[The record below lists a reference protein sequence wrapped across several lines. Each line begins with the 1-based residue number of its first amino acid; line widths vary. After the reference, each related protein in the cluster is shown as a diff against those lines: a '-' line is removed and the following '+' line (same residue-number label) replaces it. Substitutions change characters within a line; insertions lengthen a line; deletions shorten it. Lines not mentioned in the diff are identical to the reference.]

1 MYSNE
6 FMHRIINQQYILIDI
21 NYIFVNYNL
30 LMYVSKNIKID
41 KLYYKC
47 GHTHRPFCSSKA
59 WAQVPAVKESFFLW
73 KLMSRQCVLGLGVG
87 TKSRFPSPRVH
98 SLSLSNFKN
107 SNPSSSSSFFF
118 LSFLLYLITTF

>member
-6 FMHRIINQQYILIDI
+6 FMHRIINQHYILIDI

-30 LMYVSKNIKID
+30 LMHVSKNIKID

-73 KLMSRQCVLGLGVG
+73 KLMSRQSVCWALGWAQSHAFL
-87 TKSRFPSPRVH
+87 VH
-98 SLSLSNFKN
+98 ACTLFLFRISKIQILLLLLH
-107 SNPSSSSSFFF
+107 FFF
-118 LSFLLYLITTF
+118 SLFFSI